1 MNDNDNVHLPRIN
14 IKSISQCAQE
24 TTVIGYNVITSLS
37 SQGDLMK
44 QTDNKLE
51 YNDYYL
57 SNTIRILRKMS
68 WFGWIIN
75 FFTRTAIEPKVIFE
89 TNKINEN
96 ENDCNE
102 ELNEMSNNN
111 NNNNNNNNKFNYN
124 DSNVHFIETIDAEDK
139 ELSELENE
147 LIKLH
152 YIGLKINEYLIKH
165 NEELDAIIPKT
176 EDLTNKMIVTKNL
189 ATNLI

>member
-1 MNDNDNVHLPRIN
+1 MNDNVHTSRIN

-24 TTVIGYNVITSLS
+24 TNVIGNNVITSLS
-37 SQGDLMK
+37 SQGDLIK

-75 FFTRTAIEPKVIFE
+75 FFTRTAIEPKVICE
-89 TNKINEN
+89 ANKTNEN
-96 ENDCNE
+96 ECNE
-102 ELNEMSNNN
+102 EFNDMS
-111 NNNNNNNNKFNYN
+111 NNKFNYN
-124 DSNVHFIETIDAEDK
+124 DSNVHFIETIDTEDK

-152 YIGLKINEYLIKH
+152 FIGLKINEYLIKH
-165 NEELDAIIPKT
+165 NEELDLIIPKT

-189 ATNLI
+189 ATSLI